1 MSRAEIQAFP
11 YHPKSMRRPPSASEL
26 PTLLLPL
33 AAPSPRCS
41 FPSLLLPLAAPSP
54 HCSFPLL
61 PSSYVSSCLIVVL
74 LKRGGRGEY

>member
-26 PTLLLPL
+26 PTLLLH
-33 AAPSPRCS
+33 
-41 FPSLLLPLAAPSP
+41 LAAPSP

-61 PSSYVSSCLIVVL
+61 PSSYVSSSVSSSSSW
-74 LKRGGRGEY
+74 RGEGGVNIEFKKGRNI